1 MSQKLD
7 HLALRGVI
15 DVREGGSERVQAVAL
30 SLALGSAVCYVLAT
44 YGMKLFS
51 TSASM
56 TAFFII
62 AFTLAGA
69 ATLEIFALK
78 IERVGFMYIAI
89 LGIETVLIALV
100 SIFIL
105 GESFSAREFAG
116 LGGIIIGLALLST

>member
-1 MSQKLD
+1 MQ
-7 HLALRGVI
+7 A
-15 DVREGGSERVQAVAL
+15 QAVAL
-30 SLALGSAVCYVLAT
+30 SLALGSAVCYVVAT

-51 TSASM
+51 TSASV

-89 LGIETVLIALV
+89 LGIEVVLIALV

-105 GESFSAREFAG
+105 GESFSTRELAG
-116 LGGIIIGLALLST
+116 LGGIIIGLALLSV